1 MKEKLQ
7 AVQFPPEEKGLIPG
21 MLVRLHAFQGLTD
34 YC

>member
-1 MKEKLQ
+1 MKEKLK

-21 MLVRLHAFQGLTD
+21 MLVRLHSFQELID